1 MCHSEIEARLVIF
14 SGLCS
19 MAFKREKRPLLG
31 RYMKASIYSC
41 FLPETSID
49 SDLPLDTIT

>member
-1 MCHSEIEARLVIF
+1 MCFSEIEARLIIL
-14 SGLCS
+14 SGLG